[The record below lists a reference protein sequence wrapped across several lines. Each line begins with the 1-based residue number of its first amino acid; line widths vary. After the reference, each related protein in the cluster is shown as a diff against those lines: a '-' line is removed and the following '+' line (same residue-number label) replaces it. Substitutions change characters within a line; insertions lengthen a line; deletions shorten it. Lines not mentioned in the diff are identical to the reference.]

1 MMGQT
6 PDMRFYSP
14 WTVREG
20 ARGFQVVDATGFP
33 LFYVPFE
40 DEAARAIAEKRMSK
54 KQAKAM
60 TAKILQMMNTLD
72 QFQRAVGKQVG
83 SDRVSPPLRLPI
95 TSPNGGAHKSARL

>member
-1 MMGQT
+1 MGQT

-54 KQAKAM
+54 KQAQAM
-60 TAKILQMMNTLD
+60 TSKILQMMNTLE
-72 QFQRAVGKQVG
+72 QFQRAVDKQAG
-83 SDRVSPPLRLPI
+83 SERLNQPIRSPL
-95 TSPNGGAHKSARL
+95 TSPNGGVHRPATA

>member
-1 MMGQT
+1 MGQT

-20 ARGFQVVDATGFP
+20 ARGFQVLDATGFP

-40 DEAARAIAEKRMSK
+40 DEAARAIAEKRMSR

-60 TAKILQMMNTLD
+60 TDKILRMMNTLN
-72 QFQRAVGKQVG
+72 QFQRAVGEQADIK
-83 SDRVSPPLRLPI
+83 RLNQPI
-95 TSPNGGAHKSARL
+95 RSAANAPNGGLHPPAGA

>member
-1 MMGQT
+1 MGQT

-40 DEAARAIAEKRMSK
+40 DEASRAIAEKRMSR
-54 KQAKAM
+54 KQAEAM
-60 TAKILQMMNTLD
+60 TLKILAMMNTLD
-72 QFQRAVGKQVG
+72 QFQRAVGKQAG
-83 SDRVSPPLRLPI
+83 TPHLAQPI
-95 TSPNGGAHKSARL
+95 RAPATSPSGGVHSSASA

>member
-1 MMGQT
+1 MGQT

-54 KQAKAM
+54 KQAQAM
-60 TAKILQMMNTLD
+60 TSKILQMMNTLD
-72 QFQRAVGKQVG
+72 QFQRAVDKQA
-83 SDRVSPPLRLPI
+83 DAQRVSQPI
-95 TSPNGGAHKSARL
+95 RTPVTSPNGGAHKSATV

>member
-1 MMGQT
+1 MSQT
-6 PDMRFYSP
+6 PDIRFYTP

-20 ARGFQVVDATGFP
+20 PRGLQVVDATGFP

-60 TAKILQMMNTLD
+60 AAKITQVMNTLE
-72 QFQRAVGKQVG
+72 QFQQAVDKQAATQRMSQPVRTAAAA
-83 SDRVSPPLRLPI
+83 S
-95 TSPNGGAHKSARL
+95 NGGVHRV